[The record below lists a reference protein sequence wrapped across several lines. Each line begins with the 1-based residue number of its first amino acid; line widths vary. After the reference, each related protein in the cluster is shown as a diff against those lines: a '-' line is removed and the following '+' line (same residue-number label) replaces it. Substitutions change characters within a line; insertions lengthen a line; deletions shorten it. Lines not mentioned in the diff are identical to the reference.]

1 MENSALGEGLGSGS
15 DAPHSRH
22 SVNVFQALGLLLVF
36 LLLAGIGG
44 LLTAGLVIP
53 IAAGASTVANGT
65 TKAFDEIPTE
75 LEPGELSEASYI
87 YASDGTTLLART
99 YVENRVVVPLEKMS
113 INIQNAVIA
122 TEDKRF
128 YSHGGI
134 DPEGLAR
141 AVMVNIQGGQQ
152 GGSTLT
158 QQYVKNVLIEK
169 AATAGDDAGVSAAKA
184 PTMERKLKEAKLAI
198 ALEKRMTKD
207 EILANYLNIAQFG
220 ATVNGV
226 ETAAN
231 HYFGVTAADL
241 TVIQAATIAGITAAP
256 NKFDPV
262 TNPAESQGRRNL
274 VLQRMYDQGYVS
286 QEEYTAARA
295 TPLVDTLNI
304 QPLTQG
310 CAGAGGAA
318 YFCDYVT
325 KVLIQDPVFGETPED
340 RKKLLY
346 RGGLRV
352 ITTIDLGKQ
361 AIADAE
367 INAAVPADN
376 PSGFAA
382 AISTVEPSTGK
393 ILVMSQ
399 DRTYS
404 TAPSPPPGST
414 SVNYNTDYLHGGSS
428 GFQPGSTF
436 KAFILAEWIKE
447 GNTLLTSV
455 SADKRKWTG
464 KDFTK
469 TSCVKFGSTPWEPG
483 NADGQASGQRTV
495 LQATALSINTA
506 YATMSS
512 RIDLC
517 GAADLASQIGFRP
530 AVTTADPNTT
540 YREGVAIR
548 LGMTLGTQETYPLA
562 MANSYATFA
571 SGGIHCEPIAIT
583 SVSRDGVELP
593 VPQANCRQVLETSTV
608 TAVNYAL
615 QQVIS
620 PNGGAKGNA
629 LAGHTAAGK
638 TGTTQSNSNVWF
650 VGYTP
655 ALSTAMWM
663 GHPDDPK
670 VLLRDVWIAGKK
682 YPIVWG
688 STIAAPTWKRY
699 MDQALAGSPDIGF
712 AAPSQAQIGTPP
724 APKPTTPPASPD
736 PATPAAPTVEGQPTA
751 DGQGSP
757 GQGRGR

>member
-1 MENSALGEGLGSGS
+1 MENSALGEGLDDGST
-15 DAPHSRH
+15 APHPRH
-22 SVNVFQALGLLLVF
+22 SVNVFQALGLLCTFVV
-36 LLLAGIGG
+36 LAGIGG
-44 LLTAGLVIP
+44 LLAAGLVIP

-99 YVENRVVVPLEKMS
+99 YVENRVVVPLEKIS
-113 INIQNAVIA
+113 INMQNAVIA

-134 DPEGLAR
+134 DPQGMSR
-141 AVMVNIQGGQQ
+141 ALVNNYLGKDRQ

-158 QQYVKNVLIEK
+158 QQYVKNVLIEQ
-169 AATAGDDAGVSAAKA
+169 AATAGDDAGVAAAKE
-184 PTMERKLKEAKLAI
+184 PTIERKLKEAKLAI

-207 EILANYLNIAQFG
+207 EILTNYLNIAQFG

-256 NKFDPV
+256 NTFDPV
-262 TNPAESQGRRNL
+262 TSPEKSQSRRNL
-274 VLQRMYDQGYVS
+274 VLQRMYEQGFVS
-286 QEEYTAARA
+286 KEEYTAARA
-295 TPLVDTLNI
+295 TPLVDTLNV

-325 KVLIQDPVFGETPED
+325 KVLIQDPVFGETLAD

-352 ITTIDLGKQ
+352 VTTIDLGKQ

-382 AISTVEPSTGK
+382 AMSVVEPGSGK

-399 DRTYS
+399 DRAYS

-436 KAFILAEWIKE
+436 KAFILAEWIRE
-447 GNTLLTSV
+447 GNRLLDSV
-455 SADKRKWTG
+455 SADKRRWTSA
-464 KDFTK
+464 DFTK
-469 TSCVKFGSTPWEPG
+469 TSCVNFRGSDWEPG
-483 NADGQASGQRTV
+483 NADGKGTGQRTV
-495 LQATALSINTA
+495 LQATGLSINTA

-512 RIDLC
+512 KIDLC
-517 GAADLASQIGFRP
+517 AAADLAGQIGFRP
-530 AVTTADPNTT
+530 AVVDQDPEKT
-540 YREGVAIR
+540 YVNGVEMNM
-548 LGMTLGTQETYPLA
+548 GMALGTQTTYPLA

-571 SGGIHCEPIAIT
+571 SGGVHCEPIAIS

-593 VPQANCRQVLETSTV
+593 IPQANCRQVLETSTV
-608 TAVNYAL
+608 NAVNHGL

-629 LAGHTAAGK
+629 LAGHSAAGK

-663 GHPDDPK
+663 GHPDDQK
-670 VLLRDVWIAGKK
+670 ILLRNVSIAGQN

-688 STIAAPTWKRY
+688 STIAAPTWKRF
-699 MDQALAGSPDIGF
+699 MDQALAGSPDRPF
-712 AAPSQAQIGTPP
+712 APPGQQQMGTPP
-724 APKPTTPPASPD
+724 APKPPKPAPGTPPAAP
-736 PATPAAPTVEGQPTA
+736 PAPTDGQPTA
-751 DGQGSP
+751 EGRGQGN
-757 GQGRGR
+757 GR